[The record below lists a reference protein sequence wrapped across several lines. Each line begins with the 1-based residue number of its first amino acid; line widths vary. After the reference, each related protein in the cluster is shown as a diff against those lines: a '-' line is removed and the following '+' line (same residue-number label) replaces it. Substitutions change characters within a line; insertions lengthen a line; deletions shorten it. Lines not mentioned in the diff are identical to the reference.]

1 MSTFYICEPGINL
14 WEQPNY
20 IAAPGFI
27 TFSFLDASTLKIW
40 ATWKEATNI
49 LGSEWPIVMK
59 WRTIGYSLE
68 HEKVQELRLRK
79 EIGKSLTE
87 KDLIKRNETSK
98 IYSYIKLKNT
108 QDAKLDPNE
117 LTQHRNTILIFKK
130 INPGLDLIWEQ
141 LSKADK
147 GISSQSILDFL
158 TNSRETLIGRF
169 IESDTHSAAQLIT
182 PIEYSDKIKS
192 LLESLDITEI
202 TTAEVPNTIRSFLK

>member
-1 MSTFYICEPGINL
+1 MSKFYICEPGIKL

-20 IAAPGFI
+20 TAASGFI
-27 TFSFLDASTLKIW
+27 TFSFLDASILKIR
-40 ATWKEATNI
+40 AIWKEVTHT
-49 LGSEWPIVMK
+49 LGSEWPVVMK

-79 EIGKSLTE
+79 EIGKFLTE

-98 IYSYIKLKNT
+98 IYSYIKLNNT
-108 QDAKLDPNE
+108 QDVKLDPNE

-130 INPGLDLIWEQ
+130 IIPSLDLIWEQ
-141 LSKADK
+141 LSNADK

-169 IESDTHSAAQLIT
+169 IESDTHSVAQLIT

-192 LLESLDITEI
+192 LLESLDITKI
-202 TTAEVPNTIRSFLK
+202 TTTEVPDTTQSF

>member
-1 MSTFYICEPGINL
+1 MSTFYTCEPGIKL

-20 IAAPGFI
+20 TTAPGFI

-40 ATWKEATNI
+40 AIWKELTNI
-49 LGSEWPIVMK
+49 LGSEWPVVMK

-79 EIGKSLTE
+79 EIGGSLTE
-87 KDLIKRNETSK
+87 NDLIKKNETSK
-98 IYSYIKLKNT
+98 IYSYIKLNNT
-108 QDAKLDPNE
+108 QDIKFDPNE

-130 INPGLDLIWEQ
+130 SPPDLNLIWEQ

-147 GISSQSILDFL
+147 GISSQNIFDFL
-158 TNSRETLIGRF
+158 TSSRETLVGRL

-182 PIEYSDKIKS
+182 PIEHSDKIRS
-192 LLESLDITEI
+192 LIERLDTIKI
-202 TTAEVPNTIRSFLK
+202 TTTEVPEIIQSF

>member
-1 MSTFYICEPGINL
+1 MSKFYICEPGIKL

-20 IAAPGFI
+20 TAAPGFI

-40 ATWKEATNI
+40 ATWKEVTKT
-49 LGSEWPIVMK
+49 LGSEWPVVMK

-68 HEKVQELRLRK
+68 HEKAQELRLRK
-79 EIGKSLTE
+79 EIGNSLTG
-87 KDLIKRNETSK
+87 KDLIKKNEASK
-98 IYSYIKLKNT
+98 IYSYIKLNNT
-108 QDAKLDPNE
+108 QDIKFDPNE

-130 INPGLDLIWEQ
+130 PTPNLNLIWEQ

-147 GISSQSILDFL
+147 GISSQNIFDFL

-192 LLESLDITEI
+192 LLESLDITKI
-202 TTAEVPNTIRSFLK
+202 PISEVPVVIQNF